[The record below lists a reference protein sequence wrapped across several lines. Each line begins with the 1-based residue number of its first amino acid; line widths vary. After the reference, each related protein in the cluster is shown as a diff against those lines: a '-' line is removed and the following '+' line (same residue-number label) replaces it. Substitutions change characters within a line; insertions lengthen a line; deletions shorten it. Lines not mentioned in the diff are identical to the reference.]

1 MLHVLQIH
9 NLLSVTG
16 QEQCWLPGWVQ
27 PPFPL
32 RQCCQAPTPPSPL
45 SLMRVRL
52 SRPLTFSA
60 SCTPSVPVPGGS
72 YLVRCSSVPLY
83 TEHTVGYD
91 HHTPE
96 NIHISKFSSVLPKG
110 GHSLTNK
117 SPRVIL
123 QALQNPSQTP
133 FRILKAKMKYFHC
146 EPFFSFLNIKY
157 HHHRTK
163 TSILFACKSES

>member
-1 MLHVLQIH
+1 MLASRLGAATT
-9 NLLSVTG
+9 LSLG
-16 QEQCWLPGWVQ
+16 P
-27 PPFPL
+27 
-32 RQCCQAPTPPSPL
+32 RPPSPL
-45 SLMRVRL
+45 SLVRVKS
-52 SRPLTFSA
+52 SRPLKFLA
-60 SCTPSVPVPGGS
+60 SRTPSVLVPGGS
-72 YLVRCSSVPLY
+72 YWVKGFSVPLC
-83 TEHTVGYD
+83 TEHMVGNRETIPAPLAPIGNLKMII
-91 HHTPE
+91 TPQRMSQF
-96 NIHISKFSSVLPKG
+96 HISKFSSVLPKG